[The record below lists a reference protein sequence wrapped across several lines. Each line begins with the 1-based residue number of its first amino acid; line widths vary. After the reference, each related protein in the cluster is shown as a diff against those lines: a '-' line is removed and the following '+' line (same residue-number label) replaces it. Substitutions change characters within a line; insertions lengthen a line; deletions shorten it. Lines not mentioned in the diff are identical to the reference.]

1 MPGKTEPQ
9 RIDTRGLKCPWPVLR
24 AARAMRDQEAV
35 LLLADD
41 PVALID
47 VPALAAVHGWRVDLR
62 ELPGHAEFLLTKPD
76 QDLAEHARRTASS
89 TPEVH
94 EVHDTGA

>member
-1 MPGKTEPQ
+1 MTTRRTEPGTDEVAGPA

-24 AARAMRDQEAV
+24 AAREMRQHEAI

-47 VPALAAVHGWRVDLR
+47 VPALAQAHGWSLDVR
-62 ELPGHAEFLLTKPD
+62 ELPGHAEFRIGRPAT
-76 QDLAEHARRTASS
+76 
-89 TPEVH
+89 
-94 EVHDTGA
+94 